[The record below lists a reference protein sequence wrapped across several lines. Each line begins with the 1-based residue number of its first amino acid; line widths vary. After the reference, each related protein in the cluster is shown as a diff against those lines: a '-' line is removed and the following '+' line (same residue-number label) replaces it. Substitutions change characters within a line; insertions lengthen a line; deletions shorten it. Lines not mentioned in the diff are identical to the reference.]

1 MTGSLPRVVFVDDD
15 AAIRRL
21 VASVLEDLPIDL
33 VCCASVAEARAALR
47 AQAAQLVITDLML
60 PVETGFDL
68 LESLAADAALRAG
81 AHLVVFSAGLHADTR
96 ARLTGLGVWR
106 QLSKPV
112 SLQALEDCVSDALAL
127 PPGTGTVA
135 PTLVPTEAPNDAP
148 NDAPVANPAHL
159 RDHEQHAIVA
169 QFGGDAAL
177 YLAFRSQVQLQLP
190 LDIHEGERLL
200 TEADWPALHRLSHSL
215 KGLLSLLGDE
225 PGAALARHL
234 EASAAAAAA
243 VADGAACH
251 QGWPALVR
259 HLRGSGLA

>member
-21 VASVLEDLPIDL
+21 VASVLEDLPIEL

-68 LESLAADAALRAG
+68 LESLAADAALRAD

-112 SLQALEDCVSDALAL
+112 SLQALEDCVSDALSL

-135 PTLVPTEAPNDAP
+135 PTVVPTALTA
-148 NDAPVANPAHL
+148 ANPAHL
-159 RDHEQHAIVA
+159 RDREQHAIVA

-177 YLAFRSQVQLQLP
+177 YLAFRSQVQSQLP
-190 LDIHEGERLL
+190 LDILEGERLL
-200 TEADWPALHRLSHSL
+200 TQADWPALHRLSHSL

-225 PGAALARHL
+225 TGAALARHL
-234 EASAAAAAA
+234 EASAAA
-243 VADGAACH
+243 ADGAACH

-259 HLRGSGLA
+259 HLGGSGLA

>member
-21 VASVLEDLPIDL
+21 VASVLEDLPIEL

-112 SLQALEDCVSDALAL
+112 SLQALEDCVSDALSL

-135 PTLVPTEAPNDAP
+135 PTVVPTALTA
-148 NDAPVANPAHL
+148 ANPAHL

-177 YLAFRSQVQLQLP
+177 YLAFRSQVQSQLP
-190 LDIHEGERLL
+190 LDILEGERLL
-200 TEADWPALHRLSHSL
+200 TQADWPALHRLSHSL

-225 PGAALARHL
+225 TGAALARHL
-234 EASAAAAAA
+234 EASAAA
-243 VADGAACH
+243 ADGAACH

-259 HLRGSGLA
+259 HLGGSGLA